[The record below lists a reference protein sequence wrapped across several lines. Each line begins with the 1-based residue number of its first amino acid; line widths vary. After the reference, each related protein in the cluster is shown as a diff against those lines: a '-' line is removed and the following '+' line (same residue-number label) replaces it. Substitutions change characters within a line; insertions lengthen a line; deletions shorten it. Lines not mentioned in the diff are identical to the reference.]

1 MFFSFQIQY
10 AKKTKVD
17 DLITP
22 QKNQILK
29 NTFFNNQTILTTS
42 IFHMYDVPINLPVYQ
57 TPSDGYGDITVILSP
72 RAVKLPGGGGTPLK
86 EDFNVVGFF

>member
-1 MFFSFQIQY
+1 MTLSPP
-10 AKKTKVD
+10 KKIKFWKP
-17 DLITP
+17 L
-22 QKNQILK
+22 
-29 NTFFNNQTILTTS
+29 FFNNQTILTTS

>member
-1 MFFSFQIQY
+1 MTLSAQNKKSNSGNHFFF
-10 AKKTKVD
+10 K
-17 DLITP
+17 
-22 QKNQILK
+22 
-29 NTFFNNQTILTTS
+29 NQTILTTS

>member
-1 MFFSFQIQY
+1 MTLSPPKKIKFWKSLFF
-10 AKKTKVD
+10 K
-17 DLITP
+17 
-22 QKNQILK
+22 
-29 NTFFNNQTILTTS
+29 NQTILTTS